1 MKKMLTG
8 LLFMVTT
15 TAFGAD
21 DFILRDIHFAGLQR
35 VAPGAALL
43 HMPLRIGDRVNDDDI
58 RNTIRALFATG
69 NFEDVQVL
77 RDGDALLIKVK
88 ERPAIASIS
97 FSGNKEIKEDQLKQ
111 NLDASGV
118 RVGEALD
125 RTTLSDMEKGL
136 EDFYYS
142 AGKYTASVKAVVTP
156 LPRNRVDL
164 KFIFTEG
171 VSAKIQ
177 QINIV
182 GNQAFSSDELISHFQ
197 LRDDVPWWNF
207 IADQKYQRQKLSGDL
222 ETLRSYYLDRGYARF
237 NLDSTQ
243 VSLTPDKKHIYVTIN
258 IHEGDVYHVSGVTL
272 TGNMAGYSAEIE
284 KLAQLPAGTLYSG
297 AKITEN
303 EEAIKSLLGRYG
315 YAFPQ
320 VNTQS
325 EINDSDKTVQLH
337 VNVDAGRRFSVR
349 QVLFSG
355 NDTSKDAV
363 LRREM
368 RQMEGAWL
376 ASNQVEQ
383 GKARLNRTGYF
394 ESVDVDT
401 QRVPGSPDQV
411 DVVYKVKER
420 NTGTFNVGLGYG
432 TDSGISYQLGVSQDN
447 WMGTGNT
454 VSFSGTKNSY
464 QTYVEIAATDP
475 YFTVDGVSLGGK
487 LFYNDY
493 SAEDNDLSEYTL
505 KSFGA
510 GSTLSFPIGENSSVN
525 SGLDYVYNRVSNM
538 APQVAMWRY
547 LGSQGIHPKVIT
559 SDDDDDDATVADKF
573 TANDFFWNI
582 GWSYNS
588 LDRGF
593 FPTSGVSAGFNTKVT
608 IPGSTNS
615 YYKST
620 LTANGYLPLSSDHRW
635 VLMGRSKA
643 GYADGL
649 GGKEVPFYDN
659 FYAGGSSTVRGFSS
673 NTIGPKAAYY
683 RCSGSESSYGAC
695 PVEKSD
701 DAVGGNA
708 MAVVSAELI
717 VPTPFISERYADSLR
732 TSFFV
737 DAGTVWDTGWQNTA
751 ATKAAGI
758 PDYGDPSQIR
768 VSSGVALQWQSP
780 LGPLV
785 FSYALPIKKYEGDK
799 SEQFQFNIGKTW

>member
-1 MKKMLTG
+1 MKKIVTG
-8 LLFMVTT
+8 LLFIIST
-15 TAFGAD
+15 TASGAA
-21 DFILRDIHFAGLQR
+21 DFMLKEIHFDGLQR
-35 VAPGAALL
+35 VAPGAALIA
-43 HMPLRIGDRVNDDDI
+43 MPVRTGNRINDDDI
-58 RNTIRALFATG
+58 HQVIRALFATG
-69 NFEDVQVL
+69 NFDDVQVL

-97 FSGNKEIKEDQLKQ
+97 FSGNKALKKEQLEQ

-118 RVGEALD
+118 RVGNALD
-125 RTTLSDMEKGL
+125 RTTLSDIEKGL
-136 EDFYYS
+136 ADFYYS
-142 AGKYTASVKAVVTP
+142 QGKYNASVKAVVTP
-156 LPRNRVDL
+156 LPRNRVDIR
-164 KFIFTEG
+164 FVFTEG
-171 VSAKIQ
+171 VSARIR
-177 QINIV
+177 QINII
-182 GNQAFSSDELISHFQ
+182 GNVAFTSDEVISHFQ

-207 IADQKYQRQKLSGDL
+207 TADQKYQKQKLSGDL
-222 ETLRSYYLDRGYARF
+222 ETLRSFYLDRGYVKFAI
-237 NLDSTQ
+237 DSTQ
-243 VSLTPDKKHIYVTIN
+243 VSLTPDKKDLFLTIN
-258 IHEGDVYHVSGVTL
+258 IHEGAVYHLSDVSLRGD
-272 TGNMAGYSAEIE
+272 MAGHTAEIE
-284 KLAQLPAGTLYSG
+284 KLTNFPAGSVYNGT
-297 AKITEN
+297 KISEA
-303 EEAIKSLLGRYG
+303 EAAIKTLLGRYG

-320 VNTQS
+320 VSAQP
-325 EINDSDKTVQLH
+325 EIHENDKTVTLH
-337 VNVDAGRRFSVR
+337 INVDAGHRFYVR
-349 QVLFSG
+349 QVRFTG
-355 NDTSKDAV
+355 NNTSKDAV

-376 ASNQVEQ
+376 AGNQVEQ
-383 GKARLNRTGYF
+383 GKTRLNRTGFF
-394 ESVDVDT
+394 ESVDVT
-401 QRVPGSPDQV
+401 MQPVPGSADQV
-411 DVVYKVKER
+411 DVLYTVRER
-420 NTGTFNVGLGYG
+420 NTGTFNVGLGFG

-464 QTYVEIAATDP
+464 QTYVEISATDP

-510 GSTLSFPIGENSSVN
+510 GSTLSFPVSENSNLS

-547 LGSQGIHPKVIT
+547 LGSQGITPSVATRTVDDDGT
-559 SDDDDDDATVADKF
+559 SDEKF

-593 FPTSGVSAGFNTKVT
+593 FPTSGLSAGFNTKVT

-620 LTANGYLPLSSDHRW
+620 VSTSAYFPLSNDHRW
-635 VLMGRSKA
+635 VLMGRAKA

-659 FYAGGSSTVRGFSS
+659 FYAGGSTSVRGFSS

-683 RCSGSESSYGAC
+683 RCNGSESNFTGC
-695 PVEKSD
+695 PVKSSS

-708 MAVVSAELI
+708 MAVASTELI
-717 VPTPFISERYADSLR
+717 VPTPFISDRYADALR
-732 TSFFV
+732 TSLFI
-737 DAGTVWDTGWQNTA
+737 DAGTVWDTRWQNTA
-751 ATKAAGI
+751 ETHAAGI
-758 PDYGDPSQIR
+758 PDYSDPSEIR
-768 VSSGVALQWQSP
+768 ISSGIALQWQSP

-785 FSYALPIKKYEGDK
+785 FSYALPLKKYSGDK
-799 SEQFQFNIGKTW
+799 AEQFQFNIGKTW

>member
-21 DFILRDIHFAGLQR
+21 DFTLRDIHFDGLQR
-35 VAPGAALL
+35 VAPGAAMLS
-43 HMPLRIGDRVNDDDI
+43 MPLRVGDRVNDDDI
-58 RNTIRALFATG
+58 KNTIRALFATG

-77 RDGDALLIKVK
+77 RDGDTLLIKVK

-97 FSGNKEIKEDQLKQ
+97 FSGNKAIKEEQLKQ
-111 NLDASGV
+111 NLDATGV

-125 RTTLSDMEKGL
+125 RTMLSSIEKGL

-142 AGKYTASVKAVVTP
+142 VGKYTASVKAVVTP

-182 GNQAFSSDELISHFQ
+182 GNHAFSDDELISRFQ

-207 IADQKYQRQKLSGDL
+207 IADQKYQKEKLSGDL
-222 ETLRSYYLDRGYARF
+222 EALRSFYLDRGYARF
-237 NLDSTQ
+237 NIDSTQ
-243 VSLTPDKKHIYVTIN
+243 VSLTPDRKGIYITVNIN
-258 IHEGDVYHVSGVTL
+258 EGDVYHVSGVTV
-272 TGNMAGYSAEIE
+272 TGDLAGHSAEIE
-284 KLAQLPAGTLYSG
+284 KLAQIPKGGLYSG
-297 AKITEN
+297 AQITQNEN
-303 EEAIKSLLGRYG
+303 AIKDLLGRYG

-320 VNTQS
+320 VSTQP
-325 EINDSDKTVQLH
+325 EINDADKTVKLH
-337 VNVDAGRRFSVR
+337 VNVDAGRRFYVR
-349 QVLFSG
+349 KVRFEG
-355 NDTSKDAV
+355 NDTSKDSV

-368 RQMEGAWL
+368 RQMEGSWL
-376 ASNQVEQ
+376 ANNLVDQ

-394 ESVDVDT
+394 ETVDVDT
-401 QRVPGSPDQV
+401 QRVPGTPDQV

-420 NTGTFNVGLGYG
+420 NTGTFNIGVGYG
-432 TDSGISYQLGVSQDN
+432 TDSGVSFQLGVSQDN

-454 VSFSGTKNSY
+454 VGFSGTKNDY
-464 QTYVEIAATDP
+464 QTYVEVSATNP

-493 SAEDNDLSEYTL
+493 KADDDDLSEYTL
-505 KSFGA
+505 KSLGA
-510 GSTLSFPIGENSSVN
+510 GTTLSFPISENN
-525 SGLDYVYNRVSNM
+525 SINTGLDYVFNRVSNM
-538 APQVAMWRY
+538 EPQVSMWRY
-547 LGSQGIHPKVIT
+547 LASQGVHPSVVTRTTDDDGT
-559 SDDDDDDATVADKF
+559 SDETF
-573 TANDFFWNI
+573 TANDFFWNV

-620 LTANGYLPLSSDHRW
+620 VSANAYLPLSNDHRW
-635 VLMGRSKA
+635 VLMGRTKA

-649 GGKEVPFYDN
+649 GGKDVPFYDN
-659 FYAGGSSTVRGFSS
+659 FYAGGSSSVRGFSS

-683 RCSGSESSYGAC
+683 RCNGTESSYGTC

-708 MAVVSAELI
+708 MAIASAELI
-717 VPTPFISERYADSLR
+717 VPTPFVSERYESSLR
-732 TSFFV
+732 TSLFV
-737 DAGTVWDTGWQNTA
+737 DAGTVWDTKWENTA
-751 ATKAAGI
+751 ATRAAGI
-758 PDYGDPSQIR
+758 PDYGDPSEIR
-768 VSSGVALQWQSP
+768 VSSGLALQWQSP

>member
-1 MKKMLTG
+1 MRKLVTG
-8 LLFMVTT
+8 LLFIATSAAAGTGEITINNIKFV
-15 TAFGAD
+15 
-21 DFILRDIHFAGLQR
+21 GLQR
-35 VAPGAALL
+35 VTRGAVLL
-43 HMPLRIGDRVNDDDI
+43 IMPVHMGEQADDEEI
-58 RNTIRALFATG
+58 RETIRALFASG
-69 NFEDVQVL
+69 NFDDVQML
-77 RDGDALLIKVK
+77 RDGNTLIVKVK

-97 FSGNKEIKEDQLKQ
+97 FSGNKALKEDQLRQ
-111 NLDASGV
+111 NLDASGI

-125 RTTLSDMEKGL
+125 RTMLSDIEKGL

-142 AGKYTASVKAVVTP
+142 SGKYTASVKAVVTP

-164 KFIFTEG
+164 KFIFNEG

-177 QINIV
+177 QINII
-182 GNQAFSSDELISHFQ
+182 GNQAFPSDELISHLQ
-197 LRDDVPWWNF
+197 LRDDVPWWNLV
-207 IADQKYQRQKLSGDL
+207 ADRKYQKQKLAADL

-237 NLDSTQ
+237 AINSTQ
-243 VSLTPDKKHIYVTIN
+243 VSLTPDKKGIYLTIN
-258 IHEGDVYHVSGVTL
+258 LHEGDVYHISQVIS
-272 TGNMAGYSAEIE
+272 TGNMSGHAAEIE
-284 KLAQLPAGTLYSG
+284 KKIANFPKGSLYSG
-297 AKITEN
+297 AAITAS
-303 EEAIKSLLGRYG
+303 EEAVKSMLGSNG

-320 VNTQS
+320 VSTQP
-325 EINDSDKTVQLH
+325 EINDTDKTVILH
-337 VNVDAGRRFSVR
+337 INVDSGRRFYVR
-349 QVLFSG
+349 RIKFSG
-355 NDTSKDAV
+355 NDTSRDAV

-376 ASNQVEQ
+376 AGDKLEQ

-411 DVVYKVKER
+411 DVIYKVKER
-420 NTGTFNVGLGYG
+420 NTGTFNAGLGYG

-447 WMGTGNT
+447 WLGTGNT

-464 QTYVEIAATDP
+464 QTYVEVGATNP

-505 KSFGA
+505 KSIGA
-510 GSTLSFPIGENSSVN
+510 GSTLSFPVSENSNLST
-525 SGLDYVYNRVSNM
+525 GFDYVYNRVSNM
-538 APQVAMWRY
+538 SPQVSMWRY
-547 LGSQGIHPKVIT
+547 LGSQGIHPAVT
-559 SDDDDDDATVADKF
+559 TRTVDDDGASDT
-573 TANDFFWNI
+573 TYTGNDFFWNA
-582 GWSYNS
+582 GWGYNS

-593 FPTSGVSAGFNTKVT
+593 FPTSGVTAGFNTKVT
-608 IPGSTNS
+608 VPGSTNS

-620 LTANGYLPLSSDHRW
+620 LNASVYLPISNDHRW
-635 VLMGRSKA
+635 VLMGRTKA

-659 FYAGGSSTVRGFSS
+659 FYAGGSSSVRGFSS

-683 RCSGSESSYGAC
+683 RCNGSESSTSAC
-695 PVEKSD
+695 PVTKSS

-708 MAVVSAELI
+708 MGIVSAELI
-717 VPTPFISERYADSLR
+717 TPTPFISDRYADSLR

-737 DAGTVWDTGWQNTA
+737 DAGSVWDTKWQNTA
-751 ATKAAGI
+751 ETRAAGI
-758 PDYGDPSQIR
+758 PDYSDPTKIR

-785 FSYALPIKKYEGDK
+785 FSYALPLEKYEGDK